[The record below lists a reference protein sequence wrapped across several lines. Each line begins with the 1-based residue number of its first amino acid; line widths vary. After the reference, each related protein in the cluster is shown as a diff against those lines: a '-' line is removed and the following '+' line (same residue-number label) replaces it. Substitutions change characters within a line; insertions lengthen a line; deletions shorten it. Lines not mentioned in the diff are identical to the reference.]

1 MMAEVQPLQ
10 LVPEEVK
17 SSVTIENGTDIT
29 TSSGQR
35 RGEEEGSS
43 TTGPQAHRFNPD
55 FTRNVI
61 SATGPKTSPRM
72 RKVMASLIQHVHDF
86 ARENEITVDEWMA
99 GVEMVK
105 LSPSKVGIFFG
116 S

>member
-1 MMAEVQPLQ
+1 MAAVQPLQ

-17 SSVTIENGTDIT
+17 SSVTLANGADTEP
-29 TSSGQR
+29 SSEQLHGDK
-35 RGEEEGSS
+35 EAPSMAS
-43 TTGPQAHRFNPD
+43 PQAHRFDPD
-55 FTRNVI
+55 FTKTVINV
-61 SATGPKTSPRM
+61 TGLKTSPRM

-105 LSPSKVGIFFG
+105 LSL
-116 S
+116 